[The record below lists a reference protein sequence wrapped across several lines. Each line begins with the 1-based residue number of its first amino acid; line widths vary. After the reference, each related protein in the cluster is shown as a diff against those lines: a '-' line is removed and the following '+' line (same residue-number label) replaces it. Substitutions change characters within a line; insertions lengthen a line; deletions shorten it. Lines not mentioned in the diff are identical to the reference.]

1 MDDELDEFRWYKLT
15 PTWIDPD
22 VSGWELEGAKRD
34 CHETFSDIP
43 ERDLMLA
50 KRWANEVI
58 GRRRTWRR
66 VEEERGFEHYEASH
80 RYS

>member
-1 MDDELDEFRWYKLT
+1 MDDELDAMAWYKLT
-15 PTWIDPD
+15 PTWIDVD
-22 VSGWELEGAKRD
+22 MSGWELEAGKRE

-50 KRWANEVI
+50 KRWANQVI

-66 VEEERGFEHYEASH
+66 FEEQPGLEHYEAGH
-80 RYS
+80 RYT